1 MDSIPIH
8 AHNPGPMTGDGN
20 WTWLLKGRVT
30 TLVDAGTGDATY
42 LDAVAAALDGA
53 ALAQVLVTH
62 AHGDHSSGAVALR
75 DRFPGVRFRK
85 MPWPGR
91 DAKWPVD
98 WDPIV
103 PGELIQAGDGEL
115 SAVHTPGHAPDHL
128 CFLDGV
134 SRVLYCGDLAQR
146 GTTVWIPYDLRG
158 DLSDYLASLQRVLAL
173 GPMRLLPAH
182 GDPIDD
188 PEPVLRRYVEHRL
201 ARERQIVE
209 VMREGATTADE
220 ITEVVYAALSEKMLP
235 MAKQG
240 VLAHL
245 VKLER
250 DGRARRDGEAW
261 HIMSA

>member
-1 MDSIPIH
+1 MEPIAIH
-8 AHNPGPMTGDGN
+8 AQNPGPMTGDGN

-30 TLVDAGTGDATY
+30 TLIDAGTGDARH
-42 LDAVAAALDGA
+42 LDAVADALGGVP
-53 ALAQVLVTH
+53 LAQVLVTH
-62 AHGDHSSGAVALR
+62 AHGDHSSGALALR

-103 PGELIQAGDGEL
+103 HGELIQAGDGAL
-115 SAVHTPGHAPDHL
+115 TAVFTPGHAPDHL
-128 CFLDGV
+128 CFWDESV
-134 SRVLYCGDLAQR
+134 RTLYCADLAQS
-146 GTTVWIPYDLRG
+146 GNTVWIPFDLRG
-158 DLSDYLASLQRVLAL
+158 DLADYLDSIARVVAL
-173 GPMRLLPAH
+173 RPARLLPAH
-182 GDPIDD
+182 GPVIEA
-188 PEPVLRRYVEHRL
+188 PEPLLRRYVEHRV
-201 ARERQIVE
+201 ARERQIVD

-220 ITEVVYAALSEKMLP
+220 ITEIVYAALSEKMLP

-250 DGRARRDGEAW
+250 DGRARRDGDAW
-261 HIMSA
+261 HIMGA